1 MQILKKRID
10 DWVLRC
16 DFNFQQV
23 ISARATFMIVGPIRV
38 RMKGPVLNTQM
49 VPMDSVV
56 NVPTITLDLYV
67 KYSIMDVYRIHV
79 LI

>member
-1 MQILKKRID
+1 
-10 DWVLRC
+10 
-16 DFNFQQV
+16 
-23 ISARATFMIVGPIRV
+23 MIVGPIRV